1 MVSTTNRPFVPEPL
15 PQVFNDTME
24 GWNSINGDRM
34 QRLIEGLQK
43 FREGYFSSHRDLFEQ
58 LSHGQHPRILFICC
72 SDSRVDPNLITQ
84 SEVGDLFV
92 IRNAGN
98 IIPPYGAANGGEGAA
113 MEYALVALEINQIIV
128 CGHSHC
134 GAMKGLLKLNS
145 LQEKLPLVYDWL
157 KHTEATRRLVLDNYG
172 HLEGEDLIEVTVA
185 ENILTQLK
193 NLQTYPAIHSRL
205 HKGDLSLHGWIY
217 RIETGEVLAYD
228 GVLHDF
234 VPPQSRIN
242 ALEPEYEYDLHPSSP
257 LTSYQFFKVPGE
269 NAPNGAKDQQSST
282 PQLSSLPG
290 FGHLPREQA
299 ERIYRGSR

>member
-1 MVSTTNRPFVPEPL
+1 MG
-15 PQVFNDTME
+15 

-113 MEYALVALEINQIIV
+113 MEYALVALDISQIIV

-157 KHTEATRRLVLDNYG
+157 KHTEATRRLVLDNYS

-185 ENILTQLK
+185 ENILTQIK
-193 NLQTYPAIHSRL
+193 NLQTYPAVHSRL
-205 HKGDLSLHGWIY
+205 HRGDLSLHGWIY
-217 RIETGEVLAYD
+217 RIEKGEVLAYD

-242 ALEPEYEYDLHPSSP
+242 SLEPEDEYALHPNSP
-257 LTSYQFFKVPGE
+257 LINYDSFKVPGK
-269 NAPNGAKDQQSST
+269 NRPQNGNGKQSSS
-282 PQLSSLPG
+282 PQLSPLPG
-290 FGHLPREQA
+290 FSHLPREQA

>member
-1 MVSTTNRPFVPEPL
+1 MG
-15 PQVFNDTME
+15 
-24 GWNSINGDRM
+24 GWNSITGDRM
-34 QRLIEGLQK
+34 KRLIEGLQK
-43 FREGYFSSHRDLFEQ
+43 FQQGYFSSHRDLFEQ
-58 LSHGQHPRILFICC
+58 LCLGQHPRTLFVCC

-113 MEYALVALEINQIIV
+113 IEYALVALEVTQIII

-134 GAMKGLLKLNS
+134 GAMNGLLKLNS
-145 LQEKLPLVYDWL
+145 LQEKMPLVYDWL
-157 KHTEATRRLVLDNYG
+157 KHTEATRRLVLDNYQ
-172 HLEGEDLIEVTVA
+172 HLEGNALNDIMVA

-193 NLQTYPAIHSRL
+193 NLQTYPSIHSRL
-205 HKGDLSLHGWIY
+205 HKGDLTLHGWIY
-217 RIETGEVLAYD
+217 RIETGQVLAYD

-242 ALEPEYEYDLHPSSP
+242 ALEPEYEYDLHPNSP
-257 LTSYQFFKVPGE
+257 LVSYDSFKVPGE
-269 NAPNGAKDQQSST
+269 DAPQASNGEQSKSPQSSPS
-282 PQLSSLPG
+282 PQLSPLPG